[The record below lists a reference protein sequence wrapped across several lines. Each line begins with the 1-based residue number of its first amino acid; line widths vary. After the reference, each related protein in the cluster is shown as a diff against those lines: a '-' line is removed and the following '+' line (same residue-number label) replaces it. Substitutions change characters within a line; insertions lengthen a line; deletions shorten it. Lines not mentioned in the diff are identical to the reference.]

1 MRRRSVQNH
10 HSAGVGSVVCKG
22 RATENQTALRLSSVP
37 ESRDGRY
44 NVGGDTHRAGQWH
57 LSHRRRGVICAR
69 PHHLWWLHCR
79 PIRDVCWKTQH
90 SVDLGVHILQR
101 PPVPVHTAAHP
112 SRQMTSRW
120 WRVESVLWLCVLVCL
135 SGYSCLCPLT
145 WLRGCVQ
152 VMNSYSQVSS
162 ELSSSSVA
170 SLPGA
175 ASGRGMGWLP
185 PEEDDLIR

>member
-1 MRRRSVQNH
+1 VRRRSVQNH

-101 PPVPVHTAAHP
+101 QPVPVHTAAHA

-120 WRVESVLWLCVLVCL
+120 WREESVLWLCVLVCL
-135 SGYSCLCPLT
+135 NGYSCLCPLT
-145 WLRGCVQ
+145 W
-152 VMNSYSQVSS
+152 SYGREDACTLQSS
-162 ELSSSSVA
+162 ELLSSSVA
-170 SLPGA
+170 SLRP
-175 ASGRGMGWLP
+175 GRGMVAARGG
-185 PEEDDLIR
+185 